1 MLPVM
6 NEASSD
12 AMNTIALASSSDI
25 ETAKPCDGL
34 IDQSA
39 NVIFLAVVGV
49 DELGLGTERAQL
61 LNERLAGLFTPPDS
75 NHPRAP
81 LGKGDR
87 SRAAYDGRASRDQH
101 D

>member
-1 MLPVM
+1 VLHVQDQRR
-6 NEASSD
+6 EHSCR
-12 AMNTIALASSSDI
+12 T
-25 ETAKPCDGL
+25 
-34 IDQSA
+34 QSA
-39 NVIFLAVVGV
+39 NVIFLADVGV

-61 LNERLAGLFTPPDS
+61 LNERVAGLITPPGSD
-75 NHPRAP
+75 HPRAL

>member
-25 ETAKPCDGL
+25 ETAKPCDSL

-39 NVIFLAVVGV
+39 NVILPEDVGV
-49 DELGLGTERAQL
+49 DELGLRTERAQL
-61 LNERLAGLFTPPDS
+61 LNERLAGLITPTGSD
-75 NHPRAP
+75 HPRVL